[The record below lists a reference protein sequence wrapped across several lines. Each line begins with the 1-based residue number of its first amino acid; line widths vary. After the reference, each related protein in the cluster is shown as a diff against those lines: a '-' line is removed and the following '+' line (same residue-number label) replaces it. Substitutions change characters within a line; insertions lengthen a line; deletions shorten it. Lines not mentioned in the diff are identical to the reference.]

1 MKNILI
7 GEQDDAYGTCSDAQ
21 IEAVKTRMQIICE
34 KMGLAYRY
42 DSGEKDFP
50 EDLHGETECIF
61 ELAMDCIHANDI
73 PPEYAGAVEAANNQC
88 PLPPDQQ
95 NMKTKKNALQTLIA
109 AGFDAALTANGIE
122 VRGENWSVHYADKG
136 QDWNEYHGNVPSKV
150 EELAAWDDAATRLD

>member
-61 ELAMDCIHANDI
+61 ALAMDCLRANDI

-95 NMKTKKNALQTLIA
+95 NMKTHNKKPNK
-109 AGFDAALTANGIE
+109 
-122 VRGENWSVHYADKG
+122 Y
-136 QDWNEYHGNVPSKV
+136 
-150 EELAAWDDAATRLD
+150 